1 MKKFRVVEN
10 GIRILCE
17 EEAEN
22 VDQAIQIVKV
32 NTGIPMNLLYSDVYK
47 FTEVRE

>member
-17 EEAEN
+17 VEAEN
-22 VDQAIQIVKV
+22 VDQAIQIE
-32 NTGIPMNLLYSDVYK
+32 NNGGI
-47 FTEVRE
+47 